1 MTVQTQIKIEDIM
14 VKDVVCATVPGSRD
28 DVLKILK
35 SRHISGVPVVK
46 GKKLVGI
53 VTRKDILFR
62 HPDEEQIALLM
73 TRDPITITPD
83 ASIADATKLILD
95 NDVRRLPVVTDHTL
109 IGIVTVADII
119 RAIGSMNIKMP
130 VGDYVKDHL
139 VVVWDETPLPVV
151 IEILKLSKASAAP
164 VLNAKNELVGIV
176 SDVDLIAMSE
186 IEDSVKVSNM
196 SAGSDDDAWTWES
209 IRDTMSLYYGVSMIK
224 LPEIPVKE
232 IMVKDVITASRHSE
246 VSECA
251 KKMWKNKV
259 EQIPVITAERKVTG
273 LLRDVD
279 LLRVLIE

>member
-46 GKKLVGI
+46 DKKLVGI
-53 VTRKDILFR
+53 VTRKDIFR
-62 HPDEEQIALLM
+62 RPDEEQIALLM
-73 TRDPITITPD
+73 TRNPITVTPE
-83 ASIADATKLILD
+83 ASIVDATKLILD
-95 NDVRRLPVVTDHTL
+95 NDVRRLPVITDHTL

-119 RAIGSMNIKMP
+119 RAISSMNIKTP
-130 VGDYVKDHL
+130 VCDYVKDRL
-139 VVVWDETPLPVV
+139 VAVWDETPLPVV
-151 IEILKLSKASAAP
+151 IEILKLNKASAAP

-186 IEDSVKVSNM
+186 IEDGVKVSNM

-209 IRDTMSLYYGVSMIK
+209 IRDTMNLYYGVSMIK

-259 EQIPVITAERKVTG
+259 EQIPIITTERKVTG
-273 LLRDVD
+273 LLKDVD

>member
-1 MTVQTQIKIEDIM
+1 MTVQTQIKMEDIM

-35 SRHISGVPVVK
+35 SGHISGVPVVK
-46 GKKLVGI
+46 DKKLVGI
-53 VTRKDILFR
+53 VTRKDIFR
-62 HPDEEQIALLM
+62 HPEEEQIALLM
-73 TRDPITITPD
+73 TRDPITITPG

-95 NDVRRLPVVTDHTL
+95 NDVRRLPVITDRTL
-109 IGIVTVADII
+109 VGIVTIADII
-119 RAIGSMNIKMP
+119 RAIADMNIKTP
-130 VGDYVKDHL
+130 VGDYVKDRL

-186 IEDSVKVSNM
+186 IEDSVEMSNM

-209 IRDTMSLYYGVSMIK
+209 IRDTMNLYYGVSRIK

-232 IMVKDVITASRHSE
+232 MMIKDVITASRHSE

-251 KKMWKNKV
+251 KKIWKNKI
-259 EQIPVITAERKVTG
+259 EQIPVITTERKVTG
-273 LLRDVD
+273 LLKDVD